1 MEKTVNTITYGI
13 FEVVSNFENIINEGQ
28 YIKTLVEFY
37 NKNDIIKN
45 LCLQHTTGSDN
56 ISSTVS
62 NLNTIF
68 TQGFDSNWKRCS
80 PPDTTPDSTTAPS
93 NAVADC
99 NMDYVG
105 YGYCSNDDKKC
116 VKDNGDCICMD
127 SPNQFDYPNDY
138 YTVFNNYKTN
148 VIANIRSNSEFI
160 AFKNYFNNMKAYDK
174 YIESSGKI
182 ATGYFSHCVLLLLL
196 LCYRLH

>member
-13 FEVVSNFENIINEGQ
+13 FEAVSNFRYIKNEKE
-28 YIKTLVEFY
+28 YIKTLVDFY
-37 NKNDIIKN
+37 NNKNDSIMN

-93 NAVADC
+93 NAVGDYC

-105 YGYCSNDDKKC
+105 YGYCSNDNNKKC
-116 VKDNGDCICMD
+116 VKDNGDCTCIG
-127 SPNQFDYPNDY
+127 SPNQFDYPND
-138 YTVFNNYKTN
+138 
-148 VIANIRSNSEFI
+148 
-160 AFKNYFNNMKAYDK
+160 
-174 YIESSGKI
+174 
-182 ATGYFSHCVLLLLL
+182 
-196 LCYRLH
+196 